1 MAKKFFYDHVHN
13 TRRTIINVVI
23 IGICVIGIIICFVV
37 TRNFEGEN
45 KNEPQGT
52 LSLKSEATVEVN
64 EKYSKDIF
72 FAKIEN
78 VELDD
83 IDIEYPKNFDISKA
97 GEYDV
102 KVTVGE
108 ESHNTKLKVVDT
120 IMPELEVKEVT
131 INENDSYK
139 AKDFVKSCTDNSQ
152 KDCTITF
159 YKSGT
164 DEDGNKIDYSTFK
177 ESGTYS
183 IKISAKDDAGN
194 ENVKETKLI
203 IKGKTTTTEPDE
215 QEPEKPPV
223 TECKYGNNE
232 YDTNEYLLAV
242 DKSTGGCAVSIELY
256 KNEDMM
262 KEINNLMETET
273 VRIQKDVRKINIPNV
288 KETSLPAL
296 NRKET
301 VVLNKDGS
309 GIVGY
314 ELRIT
319 INVETDKGIITVV
332 DYKVD
337 NNGKR
342 IFISNDYNLPS

>member
-13 TRRTIINVVI
+13 TRRTIINAII
-23 IGICVIGIIICFVV
+23 IGICVIGIIICFIV
-37 TRNFEGEN
+37 TRNFEGEDKN
-45 KNEPQGT
+45 KPQGT

-83 IDIEYPKNFDISKA
+83 IDIEYPENFDISKA

-102 KVTVGE
+102 KVTVGD

-139 AKDFVKSCTDNSQ
+139 AKDFVKSCTDNSN
-152 KDCTITF
+152 KNCTIAF
-159 YKSGT
+159 YKAGT
-164 DEDGNKIDYSTFK
+164 DEDGNKIDYSAFK

-203 IKGKTTTTEPDE
+203 IKDKNTTTEP
-215 QEPEKPPV
+215 EKPSV
-223 TECKYGNNE
+223 TECKYGNTE

-242 DKSTGGCAVSIELY
+242 DKSTGGCAVSIDLY
-256 KNEDMM
+256 KNEDMT

-273 VRIQKDVRKINIPNV
+273 VRIQKDVRNLKIPNI
-288 KETSLPAL
+288 KEGSIPAL
-296 NRKET
+296 NRKAT
-301 VVLNKDGS
+301 VILNKDGS

-319 INVETDKGIITVV
+319 INVETDKGIVTVV

-337 NNGKR
+337 DNGKR
-342 IFISNDYNLPS
+342 VFISNDYNLPS